1 MFLVRLIDVF
11 VGILEFVFK
20 SDKRAQGA
28 SAAVLGTAG
37 IITLV
42 ALLLIAI
49 GIPHWHYQARTQP
62 YTAELG
68 NAAIAPLGVVEFG
81 SAG

>member
-20 SDKRAQGA
+20 ADKRAQGA

-37 IITLV
+37 IITL
-42 ALLLIAI
+42 LTLMLIAI
-49 GIPHWHYQARTQP
+49 GVPQINYHARTSP
-62 YTAELG
+62 FTP
-68 NAAIAPLGVVEFG
+68 IPVDVV
-81 SAG
+81 

>member
-28 SAAVLGTAG
+28 SPAVLGTAG

-42 ALLLIAI
+42 ALMLIAI
-49 GIPHWHYQARTQP
+49 GIPP
-62 YTAELG
+62 
-68 NAAIAPLGVVEFG
+68 
-81 SAG
+81 S